1 VPDAVLTDA
10 AKEIIGISIVGPI
23 CILLICLLAWRE
35 KVSAQTIKFWQDKYE
50 TSQEARLKEVREF
63 ATTGEEMRD
72 TQRALVV
79 AVNANIEA
87 LKERPRR

>member
-1 VPDAVLTDA
+1 MPDAVLTDA

-23 CILLICLLAWRE
+23 CIILVALLWWRE
-35 KVSAQTIKFWQDKYE
+35 TAYQKSLKFWQDKYE
-50 TSQEARLKEVREF
+50 ASQEARLKEVREF